1 MKIAAQNLIDF
12 SSRYQ
17 ADRIFPELIRRLI
30 RATSEHI
37 EDALFPSGESTFRPG
52 MDGELQAIGKDPFVP
67 DGASVWEL
75 STEQTPHAKGKRDFN
90 KRSAPDAKE
99 SYMGKARA
107 DITYVAVSM
116 RRWSGENKAGRQTF
130 IDEAKSRGV
139 WKDVRV
145 IDADQLEDW
154 LDQTPSVTAWL
165 AREMGLVSGDML
177 SIEHAWEDYSKG
189 CSPPLSVEL
198 LLANRKEKAETLTQT
213 ALVPGVTRLKA
224 DSPGE
229 AAAFVEAA
237 ILSLPVEDARRNA
250 LLAKGVVIS
259 EPTSARFLTDTKN
272 TLFVIAT
279 GRAAEIANLL
289 AERGHTVVVP
299 YGNSHSSS
307 RGSAVVEL
315 PRARRHEFTE
325 ALIGM
330 GMAEDAARSAATA
343 CHCSITVLR
352 RASDQAQSRLPEWA
366 TPKELRKLVG
376 PLCCGAWNHDSAADT
391 AVVAQVDGTSAYTEI
406 EHAIQ
411 DALMVDDAPL
421 LRAGKLTTLSAPA
434 DIWQLSVDLKIVNKP
449 LLERFRAAVLEVLGE
464 LDPALE
470 LPPDKRAY
478 AEIYD
483 KRRRYSGWLRQGLAE
498 ILRLIAVNDDKLG
511 YIPGFSAQHFVNG
524 ILEGIPGLATDHRML
539 ASLDSLLPVL
549 AEAAPDPFLAALE
562 SLTAGDGA
570 KLSPIF
576 EGSDD
581 PMFGRTY
588 YLGTLRAL
596 EMLAWDPAHLTRTT
610 QVLARMAQ
618 LDPGGRLNNR
628 PINSLAEIFLPWN
641 PHTNAQA
648 PHRHRAL
655 AKLCELFPDIG
666 WVLLTK
672 LLPDSYR
679 ISHGTAQPEW
689 REMSASKRPA
699 PTYGSRDGDYD
710 AVFRL
715 AQPLAEL
722 KADRWLE
729 LIKAAGESRNIPRF
743 EELIDEIDA
752 RISELKRVGQGQVL
766 WEGLRGLIA
775 KHLSFATANW
785 AMPAEMVDRLQKSAD
800 ALQPADLIAR
810 NRHLFNNT
818 LIDRGYPEET
828 FEERSNRSKRER
840 DAALADIAKEGID
853 EVLRLAREVKSVG
866 LLAPSLISTTSPK
879 FCQEVVMA
887 TYDGDDS
894 AAWLA
899 SLLTAYGASMFGL
912 DWGKDTIDLAQAN
925 GATPAQLA
933 QLLKAWDDT
942 QALFDYVASLGSDI
956 QDEYW
961 KRRDVYVRTN
971 DAQLLDTGIAKLSEY
986 GRNIELIEFVGGRL
1000 KDTDTGVLVEILTIA
1015 LREALASPVAI
1026 ARLDRY
1032 WLGEIL
1038 KTLRERP
1045 DVDRT
1050 TLMGLE
1056 YNWLPAFHS
1065 YGDEQELALHAHLG
1079 ESPEF
1084 FVEVLSDLYKSDW
1097 EVRGTSDDG
1106 GREADGDTEHFD
1118 TEAAGDDGGGDLQKR
1133 AKADIAY
1140 KVLDSWRRLP
1150 WLGEEGSIDYAAM
1163 HAWATSAL
1171 ALAGDVGRHGVAASE
1186 IGKLLAYA
1194 PADKLDGLWPA
1205 REVRQLIET
1214 LEDVE
1219 LEAGLVIEL
1228 FNKRGVH
1235 VRPFEGGGA
1244 PERALAQAAASVA
1257 DALQAEW
1264 PRTAMM
1270 MRESAKQWAE
1280 HAEVED
1286 RRASERRISL

>member
-1 MKIAAQNLIDF
+1 MKVTAQNLIDF

-30 RATSEHI
+30 RATSENI
-37 EDALFPSGESTFRPG
+37 EDVLFPSGESTFRPG
-52 MDGELQAIGKDPFVP
+52 MDGELQAIGMDPFVP
-67 DGASVWEL
+67 DGTSVWEL
-75 STEQTPHAKGKRDFN
+75 STEQTPHAKGKRDFD
-90 KRSAPDAKE
+90 KRSASSAKDA
-99 SYMGKARA
+99 YMGKTRA
-107 DITYVAVSM
+107 ETSYVAVSM
-116 RRWSGENKAGRQTF
+116 RRWSGKNKAGRQDF
-130 IDEAKSRGV
+130 IEEAKSAGV

-154 LDQTPSVTAWL
+154 LDQTPSVSAWL
-165 AREMGLVSGDML
+165 AREIGLVSDDML
-177 SIEHAWEDYSKG
+177 AIEHAWEDYSKG
-189 CSPPLSVEL
+189 CSPPLSANL
-198 LLANRKEKAETLTQT
+198 LLANRKEKAETLMQT
-213 ALVPGVTRLKA
+213 GLVPGVTRFKA

-237 ILSLPVEDARRNA
+237 ILSLPAEDARRSA

-259 EPTSARFLTDTKN
+259 DPTSARFLTDTKN
-272 TLFVIAT
+272 RLFVIAT

-307 RGSAVVEL
+307 RGGALVDL
-315 PRARRHEFTE
+315 PRARRQEFTE

-330 GMAEDAARSAATA
+330 KMDEDAARGAANA

-391 AVVAQVDGTSAYTEI
+391 AVVAQVDGTSDYTDI

-411 DALMVDDAPL
+411 DALLVDDAPL

-434 DIWQLSVDLKIVNKP
+434 DIWQLSIDLKIVNKP
-449 LLERFRAAVLEVLGE
+449 LLDRFRAAVLEVLGE

-470 LPPDKRAY
+470 LPTDKRVY

-511 YIPGFSAQHFVNG
+511 YISGFSAQHFVNG
-524 ILEGIPGLATDHRML
+524 ILGELPGLATDHRML

-549 AEAAPDPFLAALE
+549 AEAAPDPFLTALE
-562 SLTAGDGA
+562 TLTAGDGA

-596 EMLAWDPAHLTRTT
+596 EMLTWDPTHLTRTT

-618 LDPGGRLNNR
+618 LDPGGRLTNR

-648 PHRHRAL
+648 HHRHRAL
-655 AKLCELFPDIG
+655 AMLCERFPDVG
-666 WVLLTK
+666 WVLLSK
-672 LLPDSYR
+672 LLPDAR
-679 ISHGTAQPEW
+679 RVSHGTAQPEW
-689 REMSASKRPA
+689 REMSASKRPV
-699 PTYGSRDGDYD
+699 PTYGSRDGDHD
-710 AVFRL
+710 AVFCL
-715 AQPLAEL
+715 ARPLAEL
-722 KADRWLE
+722 KSERWLE
-729 LIKAAGESRNIPRF
+729 LIKAAGESRNRAKF
-743 EELIDEIDA
+743 EELLDEIDE
-752 RISELKRVGQGQVL
+752 RNSEFKHAGQDRVL
-766 WEGLRGLIA
+766 WEGLRELIA

-785 AMPAEMVDRLQKSAD
+785 AMPADMVDRLQKSAA
-800 ALQPADLIAR
+800 ALQPADLITLY
-810 NRHLFNNT
+810 RHLFNNT
-818 LIDRGYPEET
+818 LVDRGYPEET
-828 FEERSNRSKRER
+828 IEDRSDRSKRQR
-840 DAALADIAKEGID
+840 DTAVAEIAKNGID
-853 EVLRLAREVKSVG
+853 EIIRLARAVKTVG
-866 LLAPSLISTTSPK
+866 LLAPSLVSATSPA
-879 FCQEVVMA
+879 FCQEVVLA
-887 TYDGDDS
+887 AYNGDES
-894 AAWLA
+894 VAWLA
-899 SLLTAYGASMFGL
+899 SLVTAYGVSTFGL
-912 DWGKDTIDLAQAN
+912 AWGKETIGIAQAD

-933 QLLKAWDDT
+933 QLLQAWGDT
-942 QALFDYVASLGSDI
+942 HALFDYVASIGPEI
-956 QDEYW
+956 KDEYW
-961 KRRDVYVRTN
+961 KRRDVFVRTR
-971 DAQLLDTGIAKLSEY
+971 DTQLLDTGITNLSKY

-1000 KDTDTGVLVEILTIA
+1000 KDTGTDLLIQILTSA
-1015 LREALASPVAI
+1015 LREALASPGAI
-1026 ARLDRY
+1026 ARLNSY
-1032 WLGEIL
+1032 WLGEIF
-1038 KTLRERP
+1038 KALRERP

-1050 TLMGLE
+1050 VLMGLE
-1056 YNWLPAFHS
+1056 YNWLPALHS
-1065 YGDEQELALHAHLG
+1065 YGDEQELALHTHLG

-1084 FVEVLSDLYKSDW
+1084 FVEVLSDLYKADG
-1097 EVRGTSDDG
+1097 EVRGAPDDDG
-1106 GREADGDTEHFD
+1106 VEAGGSTEHSGIETAD
-1118 TEAAGDDGGGDLQKR
+1118 DDSAADLQKR

-1150 WLGEEGSIDYAAM
+1150 WLGEDDSIDYIAM
-1163 HAWATSAL
+1163 HNWAQSAL
-1171 ALAGDVGRHGVAASE
+1171 ALAGEKRRRDVAAME

-1194 PADKLDGLWPA
+1194 PADKLDDVWPA
-1205 REVRQLIET
+1205 REVRELIET
-1214 LEDVE
+1214 LEDDE

-1235 VRPFEGGGA
+1235 ARPFDGGGA
-1244 PERALAQAAASVA
+1244 SERALAQAAASAA
-1257 DALQAEW
+1257 DKLQVEW
-1264 PRTAMM
+1264 PRTATM
-1270 MRESAKQWAE
+1270 MRESARQWAE
-1280 HAEVED
+1280 HAEDED
-1286 RRASERRISL
+1286 RRASERRIRL

>member
-1 MKIAAQNLIDF
+1 MIDF

-30 RATSEHI
+30 RATCEKI
-37 EDALFPSGESTFRPG
+37 EDVLFPSGESTFRPG
-52 MDGELQAIGKDPFVP
+52 MDGELQAIGKGPFVP

-90 KRSAPDAKE
+90 KRSAPDAE
-99 SYMGKARA
+99 DSYMGKPRA

-116 RRWSGENKAGRQTF
+116 RRWSGENKAGRQAF
-130 IDEAKSRGV
+130 IDWARSGGV

-154 LDQTPSVTAWL
+154 LDQTPSAAAWL
-165 AREMGLVSGDML
+165 AREMGLVSDDML

-189 CSPPLSVEL
+189 CSPPLSAEL
-198 LLANRKEKAETLTQT
+198 LLANRKEKAETLTQ
-213 ALVPGVTRLKA
+213 AGLVPGVTRFKA

-229 AAAFVEAA
+229 AAAFVGAA
-237 ILSLPVEDARRNA
+237 ILSLPAEDARRNA

-259 EPTSARFLTDTKN
+259 EPTSARFLTDTGN
-272 TLFVIAT
+272 TLFVVAT
-279 GRAAEIANLL
+279 GRAAQIANLL

-307 RGSAVVEL
+307 RGSALVEL
-315 PRARRHEFTE
+315 PRARRHEFSE

-330 GMAEDAARSAATA
+330 GMTEDAARSAATA
-343 CHCSITVLR
+343 CHSSITVLR

-391 AVVAQVDGTSAYTEI
+391 AVVALVDGTSSYAEI

-411 DALMVDDAPL
+411 DALMVDDAPV

-434 DIWQLSVDLKIVNKP
+434 DIWQLSIDLKIVNRP
-449 LLERFRAAVLEVLGE
+449 LLERFRIAVLEVLGE

-470 LPPDKRAY
+470 LSPDKRAY

-511 YIPGFSAQHFVNG
+511 YIPGFSAQHFVNR
-524 ILEGIPGLATDHRML
+524 ILEEMPGFATDHKML

-549 AEAAPDPFLAALE
+549 AEAAPDPFLATLE
-562 SLTAGDGA
+562 TLTAGDGA

-581 PMFGRTY
+581 PMYGRTY

-596 EMLAWDPAHLTRTT
+596 EMLAWDPAQLTRTT

-618 LDPGGRLNNR
+618 LDPGGRLTNR
-628 PINSLAEIFLPWN
+628 PVNSLVEIFLPWN

-648 PHRHRAL
+648 PQRHRAL
-655 AKLCELFPDIG
+655 AKLCDRFPDIG
-666 WVLLTK
+666 WILLSK
-672 LLPDSYR
+672 LLPDSHR

-689 REMSASKRPA
+689 REMGGSNRPV
-699 PTYGSRDGDYD
+699 PTYGSRDGDHD
-710 AVFRL
+710 VIFRL
-715 AQPLAEL
+715 ARPLADSQ
-722 KADRWLE
+722 ADRWLE
-729 LIKAAGESRNIPRF
+729 LIKAAGESRNTPRF
-743 EELIDEIDA
+743 DELLNQVDA
-752 RISELKRVGQGQVL
+752 RHSKFELAGHNKAL

-775 KHLSFATANW
+775 KHRSFATANW
-785 AMPAEMVDRLQKSAD
+785 AMPTNMVDRLQKSAD
-800 ALQPADLIAR
+800 ALLPTDLIAL

-818 LIDRGYPEET
+818 LIDRGSPEET
-828 FEERSNRSKRER
+828 FEERSERSKRER
-840 DAALADIAKEGID
+840 DAAVAEIAKDGIG
-853 EVLRLAREVKSVG
+853 EILRLAREVKTVG
-866 LLAPSLISTTSPK
+866 LLAPSLISATSPK

-887 TYDGDDS
+887 TYDGDD
-894 AAWLA
+894 ALAWLA

-912 DWGKDTIDLAQAN
+912 DWGKDTIGLAQAD
-925 GATPAQLA
+925 GATPEQLA
-933 QLLKAWDDT
+933 QLLKVWDDT
-942 QALFDYVASLGSDI
+942 QALFDYVASMGPEI
-956 QDEYW
+956 QNEYW
-961 KRRDVYVRTN
+961 KRRDVYVRTS
-971 DAQLLDTGIAKLSEY
+971 DAQLLSTGIANLSAY
-986 GRNIELIEFVGGRL
+986 GRNIELIEFLGGRL
-1000 KDTDTGVLVEILTIA
+1000 KETDTDLLIQVLTSA
-1015 LREALASPVAI
+1015 LREALADPGYI

-1032 WLGEIL
+1032 WLGEIF
-1038 KTLRERP
+1038 KALRARP
-1045 DVDRT
+1045 DVDRAA
-1050 TLMGLE
+1050 LMSLE

-1065 YGDEQELALHAHLG
+1065 YGDEQELALHVHLG

-1084 FVEVLSDLYKSDW
+1084 FVEVLSDLYKADW
-1097 EVRGTSDDG
+1097 EVQDTPDDDGSEASGDSAHPGTETSDG
-1106 GREADGDTEHFD
+1106 EV
-1118 TEAAGDDGGGDLQKR
+1118 AADLQKR

-1140 KVLDSWRRLP
+1140 KILDSWRLLP
-1150 WLGEEGSIDYAAM
+1150 WLGEDESINYAAM
-1163 HAWATSAL
+1163 HAWARSAL
-1171 ALAGDVGRHGVAASE
+1171 ALAGEMGRHAVAARE

-1194 PADKLDGLWPA
+1194 PTDKFDELWPA
-1205 REVRQLIET
+1205 REVRELIET
-1214 LEDVE
+1214 LENAE
-1219 LEAGLVIEL
+1219 LESGLVIEL

-1235 VRPFEGGGA
+1235 ARPFEGGGA
-1244 PERALAQAAASVA
+1244 PERALEQAATSVA
-1257 DALQAEW
+1257 DVLQAGW
-1264 PRTAMM
+1264 PRTALM
-1270 MRESAKQWAE
+1270 MRESARQWAE
-1280 HAEVED
+1280 LAQAED